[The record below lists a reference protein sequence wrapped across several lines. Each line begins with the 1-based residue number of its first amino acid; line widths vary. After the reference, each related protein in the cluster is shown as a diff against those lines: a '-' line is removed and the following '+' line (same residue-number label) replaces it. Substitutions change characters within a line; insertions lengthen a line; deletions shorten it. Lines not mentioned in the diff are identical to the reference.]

1 MNIIVKPYGSDLCH
15 CRPDTTWEREK
26 RDFYSPE
33 CVNEVLWAPVIFA
46 RISKAGKCIGAK
58 FAARYYDAV
67 GCGMLMYCA
76 LKLQETSG
84 DPRLRVAQAP
94 PSRGWHVTSCHPAI
108 SVNAD
113 HTSIL
118 PMPLYNPVVLDDE
131 KELLV
136 DIAGTGSC
144 APVRTIIPG
153 GAGAML
159 EEAICKA
166 SRLTSLRIGDYVAVE
181 LAPVSVLADKSAGEV
196 AVHGT
201 FCENEIFGFK
211 IIF

>member
-15 CRPDTTWEREK
+15 CRPDTTWEREN

-67 GCGMLMYCA
+67 GCGMLMYGA
-76 LKLQETSG
+76 MEG
-84 DPRLRVAQAP
+84 AVDAD
-94 PSRGWHVTSCHPAI
+94 HPASRLTSSCI
-108 SVNAD
+108 D

-118 PMPLYNPVVLDDE
+118 PMPMYEPVVLEDE

-166 SRLTSLRIGDYVAVE
+166 SLLTSLRIGDYVAVE

>member
-15 CRPDTTWEREK
+15 CRPDTTWEREN

-67 GCGMLMYCA
+67 GCGMLMYGA
-76 LKLQETSG
+76 MEGSV
-84 DPRLRVAQAP
+84 DAD
-94 PSRGWHVTSCHPAI
+94 HPASRLI
-108 SVNAD
+108 SSCID

-118 PMPLYNPVVLDDE
+118 PMPMYEPVVLEDE

-144 APVRTIIPG
+144 TPVRTIIPG

-166 SRLTSLRIGDYVAVE
+166 SLLTSLRIGDYVAVE
-181 LAPVSVLADKSAGEV
+181 LAPVAVLADKSAGEV

>member
-15 CRPDTTWEREK
+15 CRPDTTWEREN

-67 GCGMLMYCA
+67 GCGMLMYGA
-76 LKLQETSG
+76 MEGSV
-84 DPRLRVAQAP
+84 DAD
-94 PSRGWHVTSCHPAI
+94 HPASRLTSSCI
-108 SVNAD
+108 D

-118 PMPLYNPVVLDDE
+118 PMPMYEPVVLEDE
-131 KELLV
+131 KDMLV
-136 DIAGTGSC
+136 DITVTGSC

>member
-1 MNIIVKPYGSDLCH
+1 
-15 CRPDTTWEREK
+15 
-26 RDFYSPE
+26 
-33 CVNEVLWAPVIFA
+33 
-46 RISKAGKCIGAK
+46 
-58 FAARYYDAV
+58 
-67 GCGMLMYCA
+67 
-76 LKLQETSG
+76 
-84 DPRLRVAQAP
+84 
-94 PSRGWHVTSCHPAI
+94 
-108 SVNAD
+108 
-113 HTSIL
+113 
-118 PMPLYNPVVLDDE
+118 MPLYNPVVLEDE

-144 APVRTIIPG
+144 TPVRTIIPG

-166 SRLTSLRIGDYVAVE
+166 SLLTSLRIGDYVAVE
-181 LAPVSVLADKSAGEV
+181 LAPVSVLADQSAGEV

>member
-15 CRPDTTWEREK
+15 CRPDTTWEREN

-67 GCGMLMYCA
+67 GCGMLMYGA
-76 LKLQETSG
+76 MEGSV
-84 DPRLRVAQAP
+84 DAD
-94 PSRGWHVTSCHPAI
+94 HPASRLTSSCI
-108 SVNAD
+108 D

-118 PMPLYNPVVLDDE
+118 PMPMYEPVVLEDE

-136 DIAGTGSC
+136 DIAVTGSC